1 MDGFSLRW
9 AIEMLVLPPGGPLLL
24 AMLGLVLGWRRRQS
38 SLAFG
43 LLALGVCLSWVFA
56 MPAVANILCREA
68 EGDNQRPIT
77 EEQLRQAAR
86 GPGAAGAIVVL
97 GGGIKKSP
105 REGPERF
112 YPNQRTLERLAQGA
126 WVARTTGLPLLLSGG
141 AGSQRS
147 DSEALVMSRALER
160 SFALKPRWREEH
172 SPDTSGNARESAAML
187 REAGIRKVILVTHA
201 YHMRRARAAF
211 QAAGLDVV
219 AAPHGFR
226 SGGEIGLLDFIP
238 SSSAMESSWL
248 ALHESLGM
256 LWYRWTDRI

>member
-9 AIEMLVLPPGGPLLL
+9 AIEMLVLPPGGPMLL
-24 AMLGLVLGWRRRQS
+24 ALVGVLLTWRRRES

-43 LLALGVCLSWVFA
+43 LLVLGVSLSWIFA

-68 EGDNQRPIT
+68 EGDSLRPIT
-77 EEQLRQAAR
+77 EEQLRQVAR

-97 GGGIKKSP
+97 GGGMKKSL

-112 YPNQRTLERLAQGA
+112 YPNHRTLERLAQGA

-160 SFALKPRWREEH
+160 SFGLKTRWREEH
-172 SPDTSGNARESAAML
+172 SADTSRNAHDSAAML
-187 REAGIRKVILVTHA
+187 RDAGIRKVILVTHA

-211 QAAGLDVV
+211 QAAGLEVV

-226 SGGEIGLLDFIP
+226 SGGEIVPFDFIP
-238 SSSAMESSWL
+238 SANAMESSWL
-248 ALHESLGM
+248 ALHVSLGM

>member
-1 MDGFSLRW
+1 
-9 AIEMLVLPPGGPLLL
+9 
-24 AMLGLVLGWRRRQS
+24 
-38 SLAFG
+38 
-43 LLALGVCLSWVFA
+43 
-56 MPAVANILCREA
+56 
-68 EGDNQRPIT
+68 
-77 EEQLRQAAR
+77 
-86 GPGAAGAIVVL
+86 
-97 GGGIKKSP
+97 
-105 REGPERF
+105 
-112 YPNQRTLERLAQGA
+112 
-126 WVARTTGLPLLLSGG
+126 
-141 AGSQRS
+141 
-147 DSEALVMSRALER
+147 
-160 SFALKPRWREEH
+160 
-172 SPDTSGNARESAAML
+172 ML